1 MKYTNQST
9 VQLDSKIEKMFEL
22 SMPNSAFK
30 RVIPAHV
37 KEMLRNQCVDQQ
49 SNEVRSTVA
58 NEGDNTSR
66 SVSTQVIKINIS
78 SLRAAGYCCC
88 PKELAAACEQLI
100 REQVTTY
107 VSETN
112 NSTKIPTE
120 NVRGV
125 GKNLSIETADCE
137 MNCDTE
143 TTNPKSNE
151 VSSEIEKSSE
161 VSSKK
166 AYPSKLDKGDEFKA
180 KAKAKSRTSK
190 SHQGQ
195 ALKRKYFTKY
205 MSSEFSK
212 DTKPVSMSMMDDK
225 TQELFK
231 QKEFNDLVSEI
242 TGIL

>member
-151 VSSEIEKSSE
+151 ASSEIEKSSE

-231 QKEFNDLVSEI
+231 QKQFNDLVSEI

>member
-1 MKYTNQST
+1 
-9 VQLDSKIEKMFEL
+9 
-22 SMPNSAFK
+22 
-30 RVIPAHV
+30 
-37 KEMLRNQCVDQQ
+37 
-49 SNEVRSTVA
+49 
-58 NEGDNTSR
+58 
-66 SVSTQVIKINIS
+66 
-78 SLRAAGYCCC
+78 
-88 PKELAAACEQLI
+88 
-100 REQVTTY
+100 VTTY